1 MRSGMIMVSN
11 LSASTELWQF
21 LWKIEIFHIW
31 VFLHASDLSKI
42 KRTNFLSI
50 DGSIFSWK
58 TKHIYINS
66 VIKIIPKKTMCSCD
80 NFSSRRM
87 LIFFY
92 SMLKDTHF
100 QLIFLTLL
108 STKILYSIDDSHWQ
122 QRDVYIIWIFLFFS
136 IKYHRTFLV

>member
-11 LSASTELWQF
+11 LSASIELWQF
-21 LWKIEIFHIW
+21 LWKIEIFHIR

-66 VIKIIPKKTMCSCD
+66 VIKIIPKKTKCSCD
-80 NFSSRRM
+80 NFSSRKM
-87 LIFFY
+87 FYFFFN
-92 SMLKDTHF
+92 STIKDTHF
-100 QLIFLTLL
+100 QLMFLTLL

-122 QRDVYIIWIFLFFS
+122 QRDVYII
-136 IKYHRTFLV
+136 